1 MQEEVTTSEEV
12 TSIHAVKSVNRD
24 VLPVLR
30 GRQPSRQVLR
40 GRQPSKVLRG
50 VELVLKVSFDLPVK
64 PLAAI
69 HANFV

>member
-1 MQEEVTTSEEV
+1 MATSEEV
-12 TSIHAVKSVNRD
+12 TSIHAVKTVNRD
-24 VLPVLR
+24 VLPAVLR

-40 GRQPSKVLRG
+40 GRQPSKVLHG